1 MPPKITFTRDDVI
14 DAAFNIVR
22 EEGLRDLSA
31 RKIADHLGSSTAPVY
46 SCFDSMDD
54 LKLAVLGRAEA
65 MMLEYARRPYT
76 SSVFLNMGTGLTEF
90 ARDNRALFHAMFL
103 ENNDSLEIIN
113 SFYRSLSDEV
123 MKDDL
128 VSTIPEGERREVMR
142 RMAIFT
148 HGFAAMVCVGL
159 VKDVDKKF
167 IIKTMYDMG
176 RDVIDCAFRKHEKKR
191 EE

>member
-1 MPPKITFTRDDVI
+1 MPPKITFTREDVV
-14 DAAFNIVR
+14 DAAFDIVR
-22 EEGLRDLSA
+22 EGGLKDLSA
-31 RKIADHLGSSTAPVY
+31 RKIAEHLNSSTAPVY
-46 SCFDSMDD
+46 SYFASMDE

-148 HGFAAMVCVGL
+148 HGFASMVCVGL

-191 EE
+191 EK

>member
-31 RKIADHLGSSTAPVY
+31 RKIADHLNSSTSPVY
-46 SCFDSMDD
+46 SYFASMDE
-54 LKLAVLGRAEA
+54 LKREVLGRAES
-65 MMLEYARRPYT
+65 MMREYARRPYT

-103 ENNDSLEIIN
+103 ENNDSLDIIN

-128 VSTIPEGERREVMR
+128 VSTIPRVERREVMR

-148 HGFAAMVCVGL
+148 HGFASMVCVGL
-159 VKDVDKKF
+159 VKDADKNF
-167 IIKTMYDMG
+167 IIKTMYEMG
-176 RDVIDCAFRKHEKKR
+176 RDVIDCAFRKQEKAV